1 MKMSDKKTII
11 DVLKKLLNAGQG
23 NESSNTVGQHVANQS
38 INQKLKELNER
49 DAKEREHYKK

>member
-1 MKMSDKKTII
+1 MSDKKTII